1 MSNNANRNA
10 ARAAATD
17 GKVTFTHEGKSYTI
31 DVAENWSLDALEA
44 FEAGKAV
51 TATHEILGDRQWG
64 VFKSQRR
71 RSGKDLNALVEAI
84 AKAVGIQGN

>member
-1 MSNNANRNA
+1 MSNNNRNA

-44 FEAGKAV
+44 FENGKAV
-51 TATHEILGDRQWG
+51 TATHEVLGERQWNIY
-64 VFKSQRR
+64 KAQRPR
-71 RSGKDLNALVEAI
+71 TGKQLGELVEAI